1 MVLANVNAAATRR
14 IPVIAAA
21 FALMGVCAACTV
33 SNDQEVAIGAQDA
46 AQINAQLP
54 IIDDPEVAGYVERI
68 GNSIAATTPRADLAW
83 HFYVVNT
90 RDVNAFALPGG
101 FIYVNRGLIE
111 QTDKLDELAGAIGHE
126 IGHVVRRHAVDQ
138 MKKQTGAQ
146 IGVSLACTLTR
157 LCDSRA
163 SQVVINAAGSAL
175 FAKYSRAD
183 EAEADSAAVVNAVN
197 AGYDPRG
204 IPELFRILLRERERS
219 PSKLDAFFASHP
231 LEEERITATES
242 QIGQVDPSKL
252 DRLVV
257 DDSSFHTFKAA
268 LGRLPVAAEREAR
281 P

>member
-1 MVLANVNAAATRR
+1 VNAAATRS
-14 IPVIAAA
+14 IPKFAAA
-21 FALMGVCAACTV
+21 FALMVVCGACTV
-33 SNDQEVAIGAQDA
+33 SNDQEAAIGARDA
-46 AQINAQLP
+46 AQINAELP
-54 IIDDPEVAGYVERI
+54 IIDDPDVAGYVAQI
-68 GNSIAATTPRADLAW
+68 GNSIAAKTPRADLAW

-90 RDVNAFALPGG
+90 SDVNAFALPGG

-146 IGVSLACTLTR
+146 IGVSLACTLTH

-175 FAKYSRAD
+175 FAKYTRQD
-183 EAEADSAAVVNAVN
+183 EAEADSEAVVNAVA

-204 IPELFRILLRERERS
+204 VPELFRILLRERERA

-231 LEEERITATES
+231 LEEDRITATEN
-242 QIGQVDPSKL
+242 QIRQVDPSRL
-252 DRLVV
+252 ERLVV

-268 LGRLPVAAEREAR
+268 LGRLPVAREPDSR